1 MAVMTK
7 AQAKKFNE
15 MTDKMIDILNF
26 LKNGKVIDA
35 DEQRSIMLKG
45 FSKLD
50 DVLQEKKIINAKG
63 AKAAMTGGFHS
74 LIAELSKLVKN

>member
-15 MTDKMIDILNF
+15 MTDKMIDVLNF

-35 DEQRSIMLKG
+35 DEQRAVMLKG
-45 FSKLD
+45 FSKLV
-50 DVLQEKKIINAKG
+50 DVLQEKKVINAKD
-63 AKAAMTGGFHS
+63 AKAAMKGGFDS
-74 LIAELSKLVKN
+74 LIVSLS

>member
-15 MTDKMIDILNF
+15 MTDKMLDVLNF
-26 LKNGKVIDA
+26 LKNDKVINA

-45 FSKLD
+45 FSKLI
-50 DVLQEKKIINAKG
+50 DVLQEKKVLNAKD
-63 AKAAMTGGFHS
+63 AKSAMKGGFDS
-74 LIAELSKLVKN
+74 LIASLS

>member
-35 DEQRSIMLKG
+35 GEQIAIMLKG
-45 FSKLD
+45 FSKLV

-63 AKAAMTGGFHS
+63 AKAAMKGGFDS
-74 LIAELSKLVKN
+74 LIAELS